1 MAQTILYIEDN
12 IDDML
17 LAWRV
22 LRIRGFHVIWA
33 SDGQT
38 GLEMAQDDEPDLI
51 LLDIKLPDMHG
62 HEVARRLRED
72 IHSRLF
78 NVPIIAIS
86 AGALRGD
93 ALNALAAG
101 CDAYMSKPIKIRE
114 LRACV
119 KDALQHRRQLI
130 GKF

>member
-1 MAQTILYIEDN
+1 MTQTILYIEDN

-17 LAWRV
+17 LASRV
-22 LRIRGFHVIWA
+22 LRTRGFHLIWA

-38 GLEMAQDDEPDLI
+38 GIEMAQDDEPDLI
-51 LLDIKLPDMHG
+51 LLDIKLPDMNG
-62 HEVARRLRED
+62 HEVARRLREN

-78 NVPIIAIS
+78 NVPIIAIT

-93 ALNALAAG
+93 AINALAAG
-101 CDAYMSKPIKIRE
+101 CDAYMSKPISISE

-119 KDALQHRRQLI
+119 KDALQHRRQHI
-130 GKF
+130 GKS